1 MGIPEPPNRL
11 PARLSR
17 PFADPPPVKP
27 PDPSTA
33 PAVAPE
39 SPIDDA
45 PAQQAKPGLMALA
58 IAAIGVVFGD
68 IGTSPLYTMKEAFGE
83 AYGLPPAPQNVYG
96 VLSLV
101 FWALIVVVTLKYVVF
116 MMRADNRGEGG
127 IMALLALVLRAT
139 SRGTSQR
146 WLLMTLGLF
155 GAALFYGDGIITP
168 AISVLSAVEGLQVAT
183 PALEPVVI
191 PITIVILVA
200 LFLFQHKGTASVG
213 ALFGPIT
220 AVWFATLALLGVVNI
235 AQEPSVLVALS
246 PVHAIEFFAINRW
259 TGFFVLGAVVL
270 AITGTEALYADMGHF
285 GKTPIR
291 LTWTVYVMPALVL
304 NYFGQGAL
312 ILRDPAAL
320 AHPFYHMAP
329 EWALYPLVALATM
342 ATVIAS
348 QAVIS
353 GTYSLTRQAIQLGYC
368 PRLEVFHTSESEI
381 GQVYMPWINW
391 ALLAAVI
398 ALVLGFGSS
407 SNLAGA
413 YGIAVTGT
421 MAIDTVL
428 AFFLITRLWGWPKWL
443 AVPLLVV
450 FLSIDLSFFGAN
462 AVKLLHGGWFPIV
475 VAALLFML
483 LSTWRR
489 GRVLLM
495 RRLAPGAI
503 AVEPFIESISLH
515 PPARVP
521 GTAVFLTAATEGVP
535 HALLHNLNHNK
546 VLHERIV
553 LLTVHTRDEP
563 HVPDEERIEVRELGE
578 SFYRVIVYYGFKDE
592 PDIPRALALSR
603 AHGLEFS
610 MMETSF
616 FLSRQTLVPTG
627 GEGMAVWREKLFA
640 VMSRNA
646 SSATGFFNIPAN
658 RVVELGTRIE
668 I

>member
-1 MGIPEPPNRL
+1 
-11 PARLSR
+11 
-17 PFADPPPVKP
+17 
-27 PDPSTA
+27 
-33 PAVAPE
+33 
-39 SPIDDA
+39 
-45 PAQQAKPGLMALA
+45 
-58 IAAIGVVFGD
+58 
-68 IGTSPLYTMKEAFGE
+68 
-83 AYGLPPAPQNVYG
+83 
-96 VLSLV
+96 
-101 FWALIVVVTLKYVVF
+101 
-116 MMRADNRGEGG
+116 
-127 IMALLALVLRAT
+127 
-139 SRGTSQR
+139 
-146 WLLMTLGLF
+146 
-155 GAALFYGDGIITP
+155 
-168 AISVLSAVEGLQVAT
+168 
-183 PALEPVVI
+183 
-191 PITIVILVA
+191 
-200 LFLFQHKGTASVG
+200 
-213 ALFGPIT
+213 
-220 AVWFATLALLGVVNI
+220 
-235 AQEPSVLVALS
+235 
-246 PVHAIEFFAINRW
+246 
-259 TGFFVLGAVVL
+259 
-270 AITGTEALYADMGHF
+270 
-285 GKTPIR
+285 
-291 LTWTVYVMPALVL
+291 
-304 NYFGQGAL
+304 
-312 ILRDPAAL
+312 
-320 AHPFYHMAP
+320 
-329 EWALYPLVALATM
+329 
-342 ATVIAS
+342 
-348 QAVIS
+348 
-353 GTYSLTRQAIQLGYC
+353 
-368 PRLEVFHTSESEI
+368 
-381 GQVYMPWINW
+381 MPWINW

-421 MAIDTVL
+421 MAIDSLL
-428 AFFLITRLWGWPKWL
+428 AFFLITRLWGWPRWI
-443 AVPLLVV
+443 AVPLLIF
-450 FLSIDLSFFGAN
+450 FLTIDLSFFAAN
-462 AVKLLHGGWFPIV
+462 AIKIVHGGWFPIL
-475 VAALLFML
+475 VAAVLFML

-616 FLSRQTLVPTG
+616 FLSRQTLIPTG